1 MPPTALVRPRPA
13 HRAADL
19 LAAYLPGSFYFSSA
33 RGALLADGVH
43 ANVDAPKGERAHAA
57 ARALREAAELGV
69 ENPVVVG
76 ALGFSSTADSSLV
89 VPSVVRRA
97 EPAPAATTAWAHRTA
112 RAANGGDANV
122 GQANGDAVTGDA
134 NGGMANGGTADGG
147 MADGDAIRRDAVT
160 GESADSGAAR
170 GSALHGDSTYP
181 STINGGTAHG
191 SPANGNAVNSGAADS
206 SPAHGSPAHGGAA
219 DSSPAYGSATN
230 GGAANGGPIH
240 GSPLHSA
247 PWTTPTTPTA
257 SALPSAPGW
266 TVSPS
271 PSPAAYADAVT
282 RALELIGSGELAKV
296 VVARALDVTAP
307 HRLEVP
313 ELLAR
318 LVAADPAAH
327 AFAIDVSAPGDPA
340 TRTLVGA
347 SPELLVSR
355 RGDRV
360 VANPLAGS
368 LPRTGDPVEDARRVA
383 ALLASPKDLA
393 EHEHVSAQVAE
404 VLGRFC
410 AELDVPA
417 PVVIATPT
425 MLHLSTTITGRLTD
439 PDDPASSALGL
450 AEALHP
456 TPAVCGVP
464 TERAARAI
472 TELEPQ
478 ERGYYA
484 GLVGWTDLAGDG
496 EWVVTIRCAEVCGD
510 TARLF
515 AGAGVVAGSAP
526 SAEVVETGA
535 KFGTMLRAL
544 GLGDLA

>member
-1 MPPTALVRPRPA
+1 MGAAVNAVHANATGAASGAA
-13 HRAADL
+13 HAD
-19 LAAYLPGSFYFSSA
+19 AMGAVGGGA
-33 RGALLADGVH
+33 RGAAGS
-43 ANVDAPKGERAHAA
+43 
-57 ARALREAAELGV
+57 EAG
-69 ENPVVVG
+69 
-76 ALGFSSTADSSLV
+76 
-89 VPSVVRRA
+89 
-97 EPAPAATTAWAHRTA
+97 
-112 RAANGGDANV
+112 
-122 GQANGDAVTGDA
+122 
-134 NGGMANGGTADGG
+134 
-147 MADGDAIRRDAVT
+147 
-160 GESADSGAAR
+160 SGA
-170 GSALHGDSTYP
+170 P
-181 STINGGTAHG
+181 
-191 SPANGNAVNSGAADS
+191 
-206 SPAHGSPAHGGAA
+206 
-219 DSSPAYGSATN
+219 
-230 GGAANGGPIH
+230 GAANS
-240 GSPLHSA
+240 GSPDAINNGLPGAANNGTTGA
-247 PWTTPTTPTA
+247 PGSDTPVNSTPRA
-257 SALPSAPGW
+257 SHSALPSAPGW
-266 TVSPS
+266 RVSPS
-271 PSPAAYADAVT
+271 PSPAAYADAVA
-282 RALELIGSGELAKV
+282 RALEMIGAGELAKV

-368 LPRTGDPVEDARRVA
+368 LPRTGDPVEDARRGA
-383 ALLASPKDLA
+383 ALLASAKDLA
-393 EHEHVSAQVAE
+393 EHEHVSAQVAG

-472 TELEPQ
+472 TALEPR

-515 AGAGVVAGSAP
+515 AGAGVVAGSSP

-544 GLGDLA
+544 GLGDVA